1 MCGILGYLGDREARQ
16 VLVDCLS
23 RLDTGGYDSAGIGT
37 VGSGRLKTLRSL
49 GSNSS
54 ATLKNL
60 LKKTPLGG
68 KIGIADI
75 RWTDGKA
82 SDADVHPHTGCKHTI
97 AVAITGSLANYA
109 QLKQQL
115 DDTGTAFA
123 SDAAGELIA
132 HLLEQSSTDIES
144 ALRALLPRLEGS
156 FALVVLSQHEP
167 DKIIVARNGGMSFVI
182 GQRPDGYFIASDI
195 PAIEHYTRN
204 MQVLEDGEFAVVA
217 YEGVRISKLDGT
229 PVTREFQQLPPAAR
243 GRAAFI
249 HNSTVIPG

>member
-23 RLDTGGYDSAGIGT
+23 RLDNRGYDSAGIGT

-54 ATLKNL
+54 ATLKSL

-82 SDADVHPHTGCKHTI
+82 SPADVHPHTGCKHTI
-97 AVAITGSLANYA
+97 AVAITGTLANYP
-109 QLKQQL
+109 QLKQEL
-115 DDTGTAFA
+115 ER
-123 SDAAGELIA
+123 AGHVFTSEAPGEVIA
-132 HLLEQSSTDIES
+132 HLLEQSTGDIES
-144 ALRALLPRLEGS
+144 ALKATLPRLEGS

-167 DKIIVARNGGMSFVI
+167 DKILVARNGGMSFVI
-182 GQRPDGYFIASDI
+182 GQRPDGYFIASDS

-204 MQVLEDGEFAVVA
+204 MQVLEDGEIAVVA
-217 YEGVRISKLDGT
+217 YDGVRISKFDGT
-229 PVTREFQQLPPAAR
+229 PVAREFQQMPPAAR
-243 GRAAFI
+243 SNAG
-249 HNSTVIPG
+249 HVHSSNVLPV